1 MTFAG
6 LKGHLQYFF
15 SEPVAVKA
23 GDGHGRVLVVGH
35 GDEAEA
41 LALVG
46 GEVADDFDVC
56 DGAEGAE
63 HLPEDGFVRL
73 LAKVVDEDAPAV
85 IGVGGD
91 ADAAHPPHVIDAH
104 GREPETVML
113 TALYQQK
120 NLFYWHWS
128 YSLKI
133 YNQKHVLK

>member
-15 SEPVAVKA
+15 SKPVAVKA

-35 GDEAEA
+35 GDETKA

-46 GEVADDFDVC
+46 GEVADHFDVC

-73 LAKVVDEDAPAV
+73 LAEVVDEDAPAV

-91 ADAAHPPHVIDAH
+91 AGDPPHVIDAH
-104 GREPETVML
+104 GREPEMVML
-113 TALYQQK
+113 TALHGQ
-120 NLFYWHWS
+120 NFFFFFFTDTGPIL
-128 YSLKI
+128 
-133 YNQKHVLK
+133 